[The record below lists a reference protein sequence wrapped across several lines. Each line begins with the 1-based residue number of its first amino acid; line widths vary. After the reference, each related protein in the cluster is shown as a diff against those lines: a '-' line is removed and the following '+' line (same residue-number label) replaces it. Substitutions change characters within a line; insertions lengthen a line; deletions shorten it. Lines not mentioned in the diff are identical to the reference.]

1 MIKNNKWQK
10 TFPSYVIEATKKKKQ
25 SLLMSYDF
33 YFHFHFD
40 CNVTFTASSWCSC
53 WFDDSLFSQRFQ
65 YQWLIKISQCHQ
77 ICPPNVKKK
86 LMSNDRGWST
96 IGDWCNIIFYIHKQ
110 DLDILQMPAF
120 GIGLGCKS
128 AYLDPC
134 IQNLKWNRKC
144 PQENRRMSNR
154 SLTNEWILDLLLIF
168 SFVHLVDCRCLSI
181 LFTFTNE

>member
-1 MIKNNKWQK
+1 
-10 TFPSYVIEATKKKKQ
+10 
-25 SLLMSYDF
+25 MSYDF
-33 YFHFHFD
+33 YFHFH
-40 CNVTFTASSWCSC
+40 VTFTASSWCSC
-53 WFDDSLFSQRFQ
+53 WFDDILFSQRFQ

-77 ICPPNVKKK
+77 ICPPQCKKK
-86 LMSNDRGWST
+86 SLCQM
-96 IGDWCNIIFYIHKQ
+96 IGDGTQLGIGVISYLYIHKQ

-154 SLTNEWILDLLLIF
+154 SLTNEWILDLLLIL
-168 SFVHLVDCRCLSI
+168 SFVHLLDCRCLSM
-181 LFTFTNE
+181 LFTFINE